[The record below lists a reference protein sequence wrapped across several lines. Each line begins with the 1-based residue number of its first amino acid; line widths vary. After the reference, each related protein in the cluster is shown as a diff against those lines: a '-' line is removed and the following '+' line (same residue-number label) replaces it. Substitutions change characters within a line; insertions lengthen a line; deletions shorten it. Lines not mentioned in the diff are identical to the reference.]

1 MIRLLKTALTACVAL
16 MCLFHAIQNVVN
28 LQAGYS
34 FVALMTSM
42 DGHAAYPETFGFA
55 ITSPWINWLILW
67 TIILTEFTAGLI
79 AGKGTFDMWRA
90 RARNA
95 IDFKAAKQMGILGSG
110 LGVFIWFGYFT
121 VIGGAFFQMW
131 QTEAGSQPLRDAFQ
145 YVMMCGLVMLYLS
158 IDEDQAAT
166 PNQS

>member
-1 MIRLLKTALTACVAL
+1 VCGADVPFPC
-16 MCLFHAIQNVVN
+16 H
-28 LQAGYS
+28 
-34 FVALMTSM
+34 
-42 DGHAAYPETFGFA
+42 PETFGFA
-55 ITSPWINWLILW
+55 ITTPWINWLILW

-95 IDFKAAKQMGILGSG
+95 VDFKAAKQMGILGSG

-131 QTEAGSQPLRDAFQ
+131 QTEAGNQPLRDAFQ

-166 PNQS
+166 QNQSQ